1 MLPKKSEHNRG
12 LSSVTEDSPRYDSKF
27 RVLAFDPGYERLG
40 VAVVEKQQGKEVL
53 IHSACV
59 RTSASLTFPERLQ
72 ILGKVAEEVIEEYA
86 PNAVALEDI
95 YFAKNEKTAMKI
107 AEVRGML
114 SYIAASR
121 GLSLYQY
128 TPLQVKVAITGHG
141 RSDKHAVAM
150 MVSRLIALPV
160 LQKGAEKR
168 LDDELDAIAVG
179 LTCLASVR

>member
-1 MLPKKSEHNRG
+1 M
-12 LSSVTEDSPRYDSKF
+12 

-40 VAVVEKQQGKEVL
+40 VAVVERQKGKEVL
-53 IHSACV
+53 LYSDCV
-59 RTSASLTFPERLQ
+59 RTSASLSFPERLRL
-72 ILGKVAEEVIEEYA
+72 LGEAAESLIKKHSPSA
-86 PNAVALEDI
+86 ISLEDI

-121 GLSLYQY
+121 KLPLYQY

-141 RSDKHAVAM
+141 RSDKRAVAA
-150 MVSRLIALPV
+150 MVSRLVTLPHHM
-160 LQKGAEKR
+160 KGAEKR
-168 LDDELDAIAVG
+168 LDDELDAIAVA